1 MLKKFRLDD
10 LVNGCQLAL
19 FVWLLVLPEM
29 RTHGQGQIEL
39 EDEWKISTR
48 TFTFFSNR
56 VPLTPSKT
64 VKTLV
69 LQLKGW
75 FREA

>member
-56 VPLTPSKT
+56 VPLTPSKNSENFG
-64 VKTLV
+64 VAAKGLV
-69 LQLKGW
+69 
-75 FREA
+75 